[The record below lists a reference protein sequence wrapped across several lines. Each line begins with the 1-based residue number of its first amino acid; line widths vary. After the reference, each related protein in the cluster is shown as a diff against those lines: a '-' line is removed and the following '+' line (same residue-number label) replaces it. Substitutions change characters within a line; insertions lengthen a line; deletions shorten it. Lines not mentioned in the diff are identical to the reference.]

1 MGFID
6 TFFLVK
12 KGADV
17 GLSYIV
23 FILNI
28 KYIMILILVFIFI
41 HMNIITILSLFLP
54 FGLVLFIGYL
64 VYQDTHNQNARK

>member
-41 HMNIITILSLFLP
+41 HMNIITLLSLLLP
-54 FGLVLFIGYL
+54 IGLVGFIGYL
-64 VYQDTHNQNARK
+64 IYVDTHNKDARR

>member
-17 GLSYIV
+17 GLSYIQLMLTKINV
-23 FILNI
+23 YLILNL
-28 KYIMILILVFIFI
+28 YIYLYEYHYDTIY
-41 HMNIITILSLFLP
+41 IITYYTGYVYRLFSLCRYP
-54 FGLVLFIGYL
+54 
-64 VYQDTHNQNARK
+64 Q

>member
-17 GLSYIV
+17 GLSYIQLMLTKINV
-23 FILNI
+23 YLILNP
-28 KYIMILILVFIFI
+28 YIYLYEYYYITIY
-41 HMNIITILSLFLP
+41 IITYITCCIYQLSNLSRYP
-54 FGLVLFIGYL
+54 
-64 VYQDTHNQNARK
+64 Q